1 MSGAA
6 AAVPGGIPRWQI
18 ARAVPAGSRRA
29 RKQSQYVADAL
40 AELEAAGF
48 RSDRVRHW
56 GRIIETLSRHMN
68 WDTRC
73 TRPTWLLLAEQAAD
87 PGKPPL
93 HKSTVARCLE
103 WLRGRGLLGVVSTG
117 WTRLF
122 RPGSLA
128 GPDEPNQA
136 AVYVL
141 TTPGSASEKRAI
153 RPPIDDKTK
162 ENATL
167 TCLPSGEAPT
177 RARTREARAG
187 QEPGQE
193 RIGAGSAGAVPAA
206 APRPGPAAGR
216 RENRA
221 EGLRWAAAARTL
233 APKVLGRLSD
243 RHVRALGREERTAG
257 WTPADFVRALWEP
270 PQGRAY
276 GFSHEVRYPAAW
288 ARTRLS
294 AWRDPDGTVR
304 PSWSQAR
311 TAGAAA
317 ARAEQDAYRAAA
329 AAERAAAAG
338 PTASPAHGSR
348 ARAALAA
355 ASPRAAAAIAQGAA
369 GLRARTR
376 PGPEA
381 GPAVTPAGN
390 RPRSTPRAPL
400 RPGHAPAAP
409 PNRPAPE
416 LPAWW
421 TDAVAAAARAAA
433 EQEAAEQ
440 AAHEASTGASRRRGV
455 P

>member
-1 MSGAA
+1 VSGRAA
-6 AAVPGGIPRWQI
+6 SWPHQPSTGRPCPAPSGPQEPSRAQI
-18 ARAVPAGSRRA
+18 ARAIAPDGQRAAAEPSRAQIARAIQPGTRRA

-73 TRPTWLLLAEQAAD
+73 TRPTWQLLAEQAAD

-93 HKSTVARCLE
+93 HRSTVARCLE

-122 RPGSLA
+122 RPGALDD
-128 GPDEPNQA
+128 GKEPNQA

-153 RPPIDDKTK
+153 RTPIEDRTK
-162 ENATL
+162 GNATL
-167 TCLPSGEAPT
+167 TCLPTGEAPT
-177 RARTREARAG
+177 RVRTREAGAG

-193 RIGAGSAGAVPAA
+193 RIGAPSGRAVPAA
-206 APRPGPAAGR
+206 APRPGPDGASR

-221 EGLRWAAAARTL
+221 EGLRWAAAVRAL

-243 RHVRALGREERTAG
+243 RYVRSLGREERAAG
-257 WTPADFVRALWEP
+257 WTPGDFVRALWEP

-288 ARTRLS
+288 ARARLA
-294 AWRDPDGTVR
+294 AWRAPDGTIQ

-311 TAGAAA
+311 
-317 ARAEQDAYRAAA
+317 AAA
-329 AAERAAAAG
+329 AAATRADQAARRAAQDAARARAVDAA
-338 PTASPAHGSR
+338 ASGHAAA

-355 ASPRAAAAIAQGAA
+355 ASSR
-369 GLRARTR
+369 
-376 PGPEA
+376 
-381 GPAVTPAGN
+381 
-390 RPRSTPRAPL
+390 
-400 RPGHAPAAP
+400 
-409 PNRPAPE
+409 
-416 LPAWW
+416 
-421 TDAVAAAARAAA
+421 ARAAMV
-433 EQEAAEQ
+433 Q
-440 AAHEASTGASRRRGV
+440 AAADARAARR
-455 P
+455 

>member
-1 MSGAA
+1 VSAAA
-6 AAVPGGIPRWQI
+6 AAVPGGIPRGQI
-18 ARAVPAGSRRA
+18 ARAIQPGTRRV
-29 RKQSQYVADAL
+29 RKQSEYVADAL

-141 TTPGSASEKRAI
+141 TTPGSAAEKRAI
-153 RPPIDDKTK
+153 RAPIDDKTK

-177 RARTREARAG
+177 RVREAWAG

-193 RIGAGSAGAVPAA
+193 RIGTGSAGAVPAA
-206 APRPGPAAGR
+206 ALRPGPAGADR
-216 RENRA
+216 REDRT

-243 RHVRALGREERTAG
+243 RHVRSLGREERAAG

-270 PQGRAY
+270 PQGPAY

-288 ARTRLS
+288 ARARLA
-294 AWRDPDGTVR
+294 AWLAPDGTVR
-304 PSWSQAR
+304 PSASQV
-311 TAGAAA
+311 
-317 ARAEQDAYRAAA
+317 RAAA
-329 AAERAAAAG
+329 AAAVRAEQETRRATEAAVAAR
-338 PTASPAHGSR
+338 TASPAAAHGYAQRARAELAAKSSR
-348 ARAALAA
+348 ARAA
-355 ASPRAAAAIAQGAA
+355 IVQGAA
-369 GLRARTR
+369 DVR
-376 PGPEA
+376 
-381 GPAVTPAGN
+381 
-390 RPRSTPRAPL
+390 
-400 RPGHAPAAP
+400 
-409 PNRPAPE
+409 
-416 LPAWW
+416 
-421 TDAVAAAARAAA
+421 AAARAAVKPD
-433 EQEAAEQ
+433 
-440 AAHEASTGASRRRGV
+440 RRGGGEL
-455 P
+455 